1 VVCFYEGPFYPR
13 NVWSFSK
20 KSGRSRM
27 TESLPADLDPR
38 QLIRPELVRFQS
50 FDERTITGYLYM
62 PPDRDADRPASLI
75 VHPHGGPTSQWKNG
89 WHPFVQFLAQ
99 QGYAVFAP
107 NVRGSS
113 GFGLEFENLNDRDW
127 GKGDLEDLIIGTREL
142 MARPEIRSD
151 RTGIWGV
158 SYGGFLTLAAIGK
171 YPDFFDCAI
180 ESVGMPD
187 LEKLYRET
195 NTEGRSYLDRELG
208 TLRGNLALYRELSP
222 IRNVEKIETPLLTFH
237 GEDYPLVPLST
248 KLPFLRALN
257 KPGYPLQHFMFKG
270 DTGRATY
277 RFDLYPG
284 PSRAY
289 MEKILEFIQIY
300 L

>member
-1 VVCFYEGPFYPR
+1 
-13 NVWSFSK
+13 
-20 KSGRSRM
+20 M
-27 TESLPADLDPR
+27 TENLPTDLDVR

-62 PPDRDADRPASLI
+62 PPEAGAASPASLI

-113 GFGLEFENLNDRDW
+113 GFGLEFENLNDKDW

-151 RTGIWGV
+151 RVGIWGV

-171 YPDFFDCAI
+171 YPDFFVCAI
-180 ESVGMPD
+180 EAVGMPD
-187 LEKLYRET
+187 LERLYRET

-208 TLRGNLALYRELSP
+208 TLRGNLSLYRELSP
-222 IRNVEKIETPLLTFH
+222 IRNVEKIKVPLLSFH

-248 KLPFLRALN
+248 KLPLLRALN
-257 KPGYPLQHFMFKG
+257 KPGYPLMHFVFRG
-270 DTGRATY
+270 DTARATY

-284 PSRAY
+284 SSRSY
-289 MEKILEFIQIY
+289 MDKILEYIQIY